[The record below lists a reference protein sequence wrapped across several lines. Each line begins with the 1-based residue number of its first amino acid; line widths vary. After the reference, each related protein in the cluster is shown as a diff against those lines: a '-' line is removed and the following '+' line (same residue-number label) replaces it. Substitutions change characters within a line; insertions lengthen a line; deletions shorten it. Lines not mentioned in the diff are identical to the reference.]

1 MHMLKPTL
9 TSRKFPPLRY
19 VLIPTIAIVGI
30 VLVIVTVFKQVPNVP
45 IATIIV
51 APPKSPFDVR
61 ISGIGTV
68 LPSSDVVSVGTAIA
82 GVVLEVA
89 VTEGQQV
96 KMGDLLFRIDGRQTQ
111 ADLAVANARVVVAQ
125 GKLASVKALP
135 RATTLREAQA
145 VVASANAQLVDAQGR
160 LKRLEDL
167 GLEAAT
173 SRNEQPRLE
182 YELAAAQAGFDRAQ
196 AQLEEVKQGA
206 WAEDVDVAK
215 SEVLVAQAEVA
226 RLQVQLE
233 RESVRAPIE
242 GAVLYVDIDLG
253 EHVVPGSVQQMV
265 ALGKLDPLHIRVQI
279 DEMDAWRFRPEA
291 KAIAMPRGGAKGEF
305 PLRYLRMIPLI
316 IPKHLLSGDST
327 ERVDV
332 RVMEVEYEL
341 DNPSTMS
348 LLPGQL
354 VDVFIEVPAD
364 VGN

>member
-1 MHMLKPTL
+1 MLKT
-9 TSRKFPPLRY
+9 TSISRKFPPLRY

-30 VLVIVTVFKQVPNVP
+30 VLVIVTVFKQVPRVP
-45 IATIIV
+45 VAAIIV
-51 APPKSPFDVR
+51 APPKSPFDLR
-61 ISGIGTV
+61 IAGIGTV

-242 GAVLYVDIDLG
+242 GTVLYVDIDLG

>member
-1 MHMLKPTL
+1 MLKT
-9 TSRKFPPLRY
+9 TSISRKFPPLRY

-30 VLVIVTVFKQVPNVP
+30 VLVIVTVFKQVPRVP
-45 IATIIV
+45 VAAIIV
-51 APPKSPFDVR
+51 APPKSPFDLR
-61 ISGIGTV
+61 IAGIGTV

-182 YELAAAQAGFDRAQ
+182 YELAAAQAGFERAQ

>member
-1 MHMLKPTL
+1 MLKT
-9 TSRKFPPLRY
+9 TSISRKFPPLRY

-30 VLVIVTVFKQVPNVP
+30 VLVIVTVFKQVPRVP
-45 IATIIV
+45 VAAIIV
-51 APPKSPFDVR
+51 APPKSPFDLR
-61 ISGIGTV
+61 IAGIGTV

>member
-1 MHMLKPTL
+1 MLKT
-9 TSRKFPPLRY
+9 TSISRKFPPLRY

-30 VLVIVTVFKQVPNVP
+30 VLVIVTVFKQVPRVP
-45 IATIIV
+45 VAAIIV
-51 APPKSPFDVR
+51 APPKSPFDLR
-61 ISGIGTV
+61 IAGIGTV

-173 SRNEQPRLE
+173 SRNEEPRLK

>member
-1 MHMLKPTL
+1 MLKT
-9 TSRKFPPLRY
+9 TSISRKFPPLRY

-30 VLVIVTVFKQVPNVP
+30 VLVIVTVFKQVPRVP
-45 IATIIV
+45 VAAIIV
-51 APPKSPFDVR
+51 APPKSPFDLR
-61 ISGIGTV
+61 IAGIGTV

-96 KMGDLLFRIDGRQTQ
+96 KVGDLLFRIDGRQTQ
-111 ADLAVANARVVVAQ
+111 ADLAVGNARVAVAQ
-125 GKLASVKALP
+125 GKFSGVKALP

-173 SRNEQPRLE
+173 SRNEEPRLK

-242 GAVLYVDIDLG
+242 GTVLYVDIDLG

>member
-1 MHMLKPTL
+1 MLKT
-9 TSRKFPPLRY
+9 TSISRKFPPLRY

-30 VLVIVTVFKQVPNVP
+30 VLVIVTVFKQVPRVP
-45 IATIIV
+45 VAAIIV
-51 APPKSPFDVR
+51 APPKSPFDLR
-61 ISGIGTV
+61 IAGIGTV
-68 LPSSDVVSVGTAIA
+68 LPSADVVSVGTAIA

>member
-1 MHMLKPTL
+1 MLKPTL

-30 VLVIVTVFKQVPNVP
+30 VLVIVTVFKQVPRVP
-45 IATIIV
+45 VAAIIV
-51 APPKSPFDVR
+51 APPKSPFDLR
-61 ISGIGTV
+61 IAGIGTV